1 MFDMTCLTIFFWQS
15 LEVEVAVVVAVVAEV
30 EVVEDLEVVLGRRL
44 WEGCSVE
51 ECLNYDQSEVS
62 SPFTPSTSMIGCYYL
77 QLFFNVSPQ
86 TAL

>member
-1 MFDMTCLTIFFWQS
+1 MTEVHRSLKS
-15 LEVEVAVVVAVVAEV
+15 LEVEVAVVVEVVEVEV

-51 ECLNYDQSEVS
+51 ECLNYDQLE
-62 SPFTPSTSMIGCYYL
+62 
-77 QLFFNVSPQ
+77 

>member
-1 MFDMTCLTIFFWQS
+1 MTEVHRSLKS
-15 LEVEVAVVVAVVAEV
+15 LEVEVAVEVEV

-51 ECLNYDQSEVS
+51 ECLNYDQLE
-62 SPFTPSTSMIGCYYL
+62 
-77 QLFFNVSPQ
+77 